1 MEMDFIIS
9 NDTQEIVGHSYG
21 YILMGCKCVCNKK
34 LRPDWL
40 MSKNYTQKDGDY
52 FDIYS
57 SVAHLTAIRVLL
69 FLAASH
75 GPLIHQVSKTTFLNE
90 ELEEEIYIE
99 QPDGFQQTIK
109 RQRCISY

>member
-1 MEMDFIIS
+1 
-9 NDTQEIVGHSYG
+9 
-21 YILMGCKCVCNKK
+21 VCNKK

-75 GPLIHQVSKTTFLNE
+75 GPLIH
-90 ELEEEIYIE
+90 
-99 QPDGFQQTIK
+99 
-109 RQRCISY
+109 